1 MIRSTVKAL
10 LLHNGKLLVNRC
22 VTTYGE
28 TYYDLP
34 GGGQHPFETLEQA
47 LYREL
52 LEETGYSICV
62 GRFAAMLEE
71 IARNPKMREN
81 YPAYAHRILH
91 IFHADLAAD
100 TPVQPSETDFQQQE
114 SLWVP
119 LAEADRLVFRPQL
132 LCGQISRL
140 CQENAVF
147 LGSCFSDYP
156 E

>member
-10 LLHNGKLLVNRC
+10 LLHEGKLLVNRC
-22 VTTYGE
+22 MTTYGE

-34 GGGQHPFETLEQA
+34 GGGQQKFETLEQA
-47 LYREL
+47 LCREL
-52 LEETGYSICV
+52 LEETGYRICV
-62 GRFAAMLEE
+62 GRFAGMVEE
-71 IARNPKMREN
+71 IARNPQMREN

-100 TPVQPSETDFQQQE
+100 MPVQPTEIDFQQQE

-119 LAEADRLVFRPQL
+119 LAEADQLVFRPQL
-132 LCGQISRL
+132 LCGQISRFYK
-140 CQENAVF
+140 ESAVF
-147 LGSCFSDYP
+147 LGTCFSDYP